1 MLLVLSII
9 VNWHYF
15 LIPELEQVQFGM
27 PDERIGKI
35 ELEKLKRVAMQPHIL
50 QQVPSLEALIPFLD
64 FHPNHKYLIQRFR

>member
-1 MLLVLSII
+1 
-9 VNWHYF
+9 
-15 LIPELEQVQFGM
+15 M